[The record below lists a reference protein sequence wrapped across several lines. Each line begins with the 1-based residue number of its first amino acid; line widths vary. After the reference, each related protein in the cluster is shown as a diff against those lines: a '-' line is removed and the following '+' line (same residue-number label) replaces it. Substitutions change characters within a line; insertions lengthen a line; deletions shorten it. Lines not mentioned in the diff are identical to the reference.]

1 MKQELCTVPSC
12 THSSIQERQPPHV
25 GGSPR
30 PHTRSHRTGA
40 HMGLHEPTTRGRGRK
55 QRNKGRYL
63 LMKWNQSFW
72 SGCCCHVLRGRAG
85 ARSRRV
91 HCRDCLS
98 LENPRGSPE
107 CLGAAPC
114 TLGAGLHPHTVVRT
128 QDEERTFRGTESVL
142 QCGWIVLQVG
152 SARPAR

>member
-1 MKQELCTVPSC
+1 
-12 THSSIQERQPPHV
+12 
-25 GGSPR
+25 
-30 PHTRSHRTGA
+30 
-40 HMGLHEPTTRGRGRK
+40 MGLHEPTTRGRGRK

-107 CLGAAPC
+107 CLG
-114 TLGAGLHPHTVVRT
+114 GRSLHPGGWSSPAHGG
-128 QDEERTFRGTESVL
+128 QDTRRRKDL
-142 QCGWIVLQVG
+142 
-152 SARPAR
+152 